1 MTKMHNKKNKSKIH
15 RKANP
20 IVVSRPNPR
29 IRVNFDGQML
39 NGTGFMTPLV
49 TVANGACAM
58 YIADCA
64 TTVVS
69 VAANDYYQ
77 SINYD
82 LTNISKYYNEYIY
95 HSIHM
100 EWVPY
105 TSPGISD
112 GGSQIYIAYIDNS
125 EVLSNAIGAAVGTV
139 YNIAKTSRDMKFFN
153 AWERFVYKVP
163 LSRRHNTFDVNL
175 TDLYTIDT
183 VDRSVQGAVI
193 VGATSPS
200 ASVAL
205 GQFRVSY
212 HLELRKLN
220 YNLVT

>member
-1 MTKMHNKKNKSKIH
+1 MTRMHNKKQKSKIH

-20 IVVSRPNPR
+20 IVFNRPNPR

-39 NGTGFMTPLV
+39 NGTGFMAPLV
-49 TVANGACAM
+49 TLVNTAQAV
-58 YIADCA
+58 YIADCSTTNVA
-64 TTVVS
+64 TAVN
-69 VAANDYYQ
+69 NDYQ
-77 SINYD
+77 CINYD

-105 TSPGISD
+105 TSPGIAD
-112 GGSQIYIAYIDNS
+112 GGSQMYIAFIDNP
-125 EVLSNAIGAAVGTV
+125 EVISNAIGAAIPNV
-139 YNIAKTSRDMKFFN
+139 YTLAKTSRDMKFFN

-163 LSRRHNTFDVNL
+163 LTRRHNTFDVNL
-175 TDLYTIDT
+175 TDVYAADT
-183 VDRSVQGAVI
+183 VDRSVQGAVL

-200 ASVAL
+200 AGVSL

-220 YNLVT
+220 YSLST